1 VGLSPKQISIPGDL
15 QFVSGLI
22 RIRKQDRA
30 PLDDL
35 LEPMHEQIVHA
46 HLRGPVEG
54 SRPVHGAFPKVR
66 PDV

>member
-1 VGLSPKQISIPGDL
+1 VK
-15 QFVSGLI
+15 FVSGMPAEI
-22 RIRKQDRA
+22 RIRTQDRA

-46 HLRGPVEG
+46 HLRGPVAG
-54 SRPVHGAFPKVR
+54 SGPVHGAFPKVR